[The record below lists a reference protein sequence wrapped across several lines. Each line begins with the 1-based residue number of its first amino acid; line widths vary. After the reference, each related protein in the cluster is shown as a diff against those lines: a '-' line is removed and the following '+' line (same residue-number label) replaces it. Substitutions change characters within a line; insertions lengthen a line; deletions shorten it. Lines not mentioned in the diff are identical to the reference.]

1 MTASSAGR
9 RRNAHPIVVWT
20 LVILASVLLLVSI
33 LTTWVNRQM
42 LDNSSWQKASADLIQ
57 DQAIQDALS
66 IYLVNQ
72 LYANVDVAGTLEQQ
86 LPANT
91 KKLAGPVSA
100 ALRQPATSAV
110 GFLLGTPRFQRL
122 WINSST
128 VAHEKLVNVLENKT
142 GYGISTGNGAVTVNL
157 GELVAELGAQLGL
170 PGKALAKLPPSTG
183 VITVMRSDQLS
194 AAQTGVRLI
203 HVLSVWLLVLVLA
216 LYGVAIYLARGGRRE
231 TLRNIGWAF
240 ILVGLVTLVVRR
252 AVGSYA
258 LDALTPPAYR
268 VAGNHVWL
276 IGSEILGQIG
286 RAIVLYGLVILLG
299 AILAGPTRAAVSV
312 RGAIAPTLVRR
323 PGVTWSVVGGVF
335 LLLVLW
341 GGTHALRT
349 WWGVLLLAG
358 LMAVGVE
365 ALRRQAA
372 AELAALPAGAA
383 AGGGMA
389 ASIRSLTGRAHER
402 RPEAGNGAAAPATAA
417 STADE
422 IARLSE
428 LHDRGAI
435 TDEEFTLAKRRLLA

>member
-1 MTASSAGR
+1 MTAPSAGR
-9 RRNAHPIVVWT
+9 PRNAHPIVVWM
-20 LVILASVLLLVSI
+20 LVVAASLLMLVSI

-42 LDNSSWQKASADLIQ
+42 LDSSSWQQASADLI
-57 DQAIQDALS
+57 DDPAVQDALS

-72 LYANVDVAGTLEQQ
+72 LYANVDVEAELQQQ
-86 LPANT
+86 LPGNT

-100 ALRQPATSAV
+100 ALRQPATNAV
-110 GFLLGTPRFQRL
+110 GFLLGTPRFQQL
-122 WINSST
+122 FVNASS
-128 VAHEKLVNVLENKT
+128 VGQQKLVNVLENKT
-142 GYGISTGNGAVTVNL
+142 GYGISTGKGVVTVDL
-157 GELVAELGAQLGL
+157 SELVQQLGTELGL
-170 PGKALAKLPPSTG
+170 PGKALANLPPNAG

-194 AAQTGVRLI
+194 AAQTGVRVI

-216 LYGVAIYLARGGRRE
+216 LYGIAIYLARGGRRE

-240 ILVGLVTLVVRR
+240 ILVGLVTLIVRR

-258 LDALTPPAYR
+258 LDALTTATYR
-268 VAGNHVWL
+268 SAANHVWL

-286 RAIVLYGLVILLG
+286 RAVVLYGIFIVLG
-299 AILAGPTRAAVSV
+299 ALLAGPTRAAVSV
-312 RGAIAPTLVRR
+312 RGAVAPTLVRR
-323 PGVTWSVVGGVF
+323 PGLTWSVVGGAF

-349 WWGVLLLAG
+349 WWGVLLLAA
-358 LMAVGVE
+358 LIAVGVE

-372 AELAALPAGAA
+372 GELAALPAGAA

-389 ASIRSLTGRAHER
+389 ASVRSFAGRVREPQ
-402 RPEAGNGAAAPATAA
+402 PEAGNGAAAPVPAA

-435 TDEEFTLAKRRLLA
+435 TDEEFTLAKQRLLA